1 MTATLEPAAPTRSP
15 ALTATLWGG
24 AGLLG
29 GAATGVLVLLPF
41 YPDHDEGFAQLGWF
55 LMALALGAA
64 LALIAGAVLL
74 HRGLHRAGADH
85 PGRTALVFVP
95 TALLLGA
102 FSGGVAALAAPAAAH
117 WVADGFG
124 RRASGWGPPRV
135 AGLPQRLLVTV
146 VVSVG
151 LAVWGLNALGY
162 ELGGRVGGTFLTWL
176 AVLPAV
182 VVPPLLLLRQ
192 VLPWRVL
199 GAGVAA
205 AAVLLAPVTPHFTR
219 DAHPTP
225 ERLEQIA
232 QGLPVPEGQSVSEV
246 RTTVLRDNG
255 WDVPVTLL
263 STAGPAP
270 ALGVVPA
277 ATAQGTA
284 AAAEWESVLR
294 QEGWVPRRAE
304 ETSTYW
310 LPDRAQPLVA
320 GRQMYE
326 LGTWTR
332 ATVVPYGDGALLVL
346 SVRP

>member
-1 MTATLEPAAPTRSP
+1 MTATLSPAAPPRHP

-41 YPDHDEGFAQLGWF
+41 YPEDDSGFQGLGWF
-55 LMALALGAA
+55 LMALALGAV
-64 LALIAGAVLL
+64 LALIAGSILL
-74 HRGLHRAGADH
+74 HRGLSRAGADH
-85 PGRTALVFVP
+85 PGRTTLVFVP
-95 TALLLGA
+95 TAVLLAGV
-102 FSGGVAALAAPAAAH
+102 SGGVAALAAPAVAH
-117 WVADGFG
+117 WVAGGFA
-124 RRASGWGPPRV
+124 RRSTGWGPPRV
-135 AGLPQRLLVTV
+135 GGLPQRLLVAL
-146 VVSVG
+146 VVSGG
-151 LAVWGLNALGY
+151 LTVWGLNAIGY

-182 VVPPLLLLRQ
+182 VVPPLLILRG

-205 AAVLLAPVTPHFTR
+205 AAILLAPATPQFTR
-219 DAHPTP
+219 NAHPTP

-232 QGLPVPEGQSVSEV
+232 RTLPVPDGQAVSEV
-246 RTTVLRDNG
+246 RTSVLRDNS
-255 WDVPVTLL
+255 WDVPLTLL

-270 ALGVVPA
+270 ALGVVPVA
-277 ATAQGTA
+277 GPQGA
-284 AAAEWESVLR
+284 AAAAAWESVLL
-294 QEGWVPRRAE
+294 QEGWTPRRAE

-332 ATVVPYGDGALLVL
+332 ATVVPHGDGALVVL